1 MEGSDVRFNI
11 KKKSHHYTVTDTHK
25 GIKINMEGFD
35 VRFNI
40 KRKGHHYTVT
50 DTHKGIKINME
61 GLTSGLVSRER
72 VTVIH
77 Q

>member
-1 MEGSDVRFNI
+1 MEGSDVSFNI
-11 KKKSHHYTVTDTHK
+11 KRKGHHYTVTDTHK
-25 GIKINMEGFD
+25 GIKINMKGFD
-35 VRFNI
+35 IRFNI

-61 GLTSGLVSRER
+61 GLTTALISREK
-72 VTVIH
+72 VTII

>member
-1 MEGSDVRFNI
+1 MADISYD
-11 KKKSHHYTVTDTHK
+11 TVTDTHK
-25 GIKINMEGFD
+25 GIKINMEGSD
-35 VRFNI
+35 VRFNT
-40 KRKGHHYTVT
+40 KRNGHHYTVT

-61 GLTSGLVSRER
+61 GLTSGLISSKR

>member
-1 MEGSDVRFNI
+1 MEGSDVRFN
-11 KKKSHHYTVTDTHK
+11 T
-25 GIKINMEGFD
+25 
-35 VRFNI
+35 
-40 KRKGHHYTVT
+40 KRNGHHYTVT

-61 GLTSGLVSRER
+61 GLTSGLISSKR

>member
-1 MEGSDVRFNI
+1 MADISYR
-11 KKKSHHYTVTDTHK
+11 HYDTVTDTHK
-25 GIKINMEGFD
+25 GIKINMKGSD
-35 VRFNI
+35 VSFNI

-61 GLTSGLVSRER
+61 GLTSGLISRER
-72 VTVIH
+72 VTII